1 MSDLGQSPADAVPD
15 KPAPDRAAWPDL
27 DADKTGQP
35 AKKAVDQPEWPDS
48 EQRKPA
54 ADYAWPGQD
63 EPSGADGTERG
74 VPAPWPARTA
84 ADPEP
89 TAKSDSEPTPES
101 EPEPAPA
108 AKSADPEPAPKVK
121 GIESVLA
128 PEVESVDPE
137 PASEPTA
144 ETEPEATPDAPEPDD
159 EPTADADHEPAPE
172 PEPEPEPVAETT
184 PEPEPEPESQEPEP
198 EPESVAEATP
208 EPEPVGEVEEPDE
221 PTATFPIDEPDEPTA
236 AVPVDTAE
244 PEQRTD
250 AFPIKEPDESTE
262 SFPVKRP
269 QQRTEPL
276 PLAEA
281 EQRTE
286 PPQVEQPEQRTE
298 SFPIDQRPGQ
308 RTDLFSP
315 HQPEQ
320 QAESIP
326 VEQPGQRAVQQ
337 PEQQIGSFPV
347 EQSGQRTL
355 QQPERRTDSFPVEQ
369 SGQRTESLPVEQPG
383 ERTETFRPQRPEQRT
398 APFPVDQP
406 GQRTETFP
414 VKPPPP
420 TARMA
425 PIVDNTTTQFLPR
438 IDPIAPP
445 PPPPPPPRPVQRIES
460 TQVIPVYRATPTPA
474 ETTQHIPLPA
484 ETTQHIPATHYP
496 DHYDDVDYDDTGEQ
510 APVTDD
516 EPPRRRN
523 RKKKRAILV
532 SAGAVIV
539 VIAVGVAVVLTQ
551 PKLAAKLG
559 LRTIAAGP
567 TTQAPPSPVVYS
579 AQLKPAGGTAPTP
592 STSGISQTLASSAA
606 NPALGG
612 GLAGTVL
619 DAATGQ
625 VLWDHGST
633 TQVAPASTN
642 KLLTCAAAL
651 LTFPPQTTLDTQ
663 VVAGAQP
670 GTIILVGGGDPTLN
684 SLAAPQQTVYPGSA
698 RISDLA
704 AQVKAHDPGQVSR
717 ILVDV
722 SKFTGPTSAPGWDP
736 PSPSQNNWAPIQPV
750 MLDGG
755 RIIPTKTDTP
765 RTYSPA
771 LVAGQALATQLG
783 VSPSLVSLTTT
794 PTPAGATQLGLVHS
808 VTVPDLVANM
818 LQISDNVL
826 AEVMGRMVAIADH
839 QEPSFTGATAAV
851 LDTLRRNGFDTTG
864 VSLSDDSGLSPSDR
878 LTPRL
883 LAQVLRVAASAD
895 TSDPRVAKLRPLL
908 LGLPIAGSP
917 VGDGTLAG
925 RYQTAPSSAGKGW
938 VRAKTGTLGAQ
949 GVYALAGVVLDADG
963 RLLVFALVTNGA
975 PSPLAPT
982 VLDAMAATLRGCGCR

>member
-1 MSDLGQSPADAVPD
+1 MPDPGQSPADAVPD
-15 KPAPDRAAWPDL
+15 KPAPGRAAWPDL
-27 DADKTGQP
+27 DTDKAKQP
-35 AKKAVDQPEWPDS
+35 AKKAADQPEWPDV
-48 EQRKPA
+48 EQSKSA
-54 ADYAWPGQD
+54 AAYAWPGQD
-63 EPSGADGTERG
+63 EPADTES
-74 VPAPWPARTA
+74 WPAQTA
-84 ADPEP
+84 ATDDP
-89 TAKSDSEPTPES
+89 APES
-101 EPEPAPA
+101 ESAEPGVKNIEPE
-108 AKSADPEPAPKVK
+108 ADSVESEPKREVK
-121 GIESVLA
+121 TVASVLA
-128 PEVESVDPE
+128 PE
-137 PASEPTA
+137 
-144 ETEPEATPDAPEPDD
+144 PEATPEPDD
-159 EPTADADHEPAPE
+159 EPADVAEHEPAEE
-172 PEPEPEPVAETT
+172 PESESEPVDEPEAEPEPVAQADHEPELEPEEPQ
-184 PEPEPEPESQEPEP
+184 PEP
-198 EPESVAEATP
+198 VAEATP
-208 EPEPVGEVEEPDE
+208 EPEPDEEAEEPDE
-221 PTATFPIDEPDEPTA
+221 PIATFPVNEPTA
-236 AVPVDTAE
+236 AVPVDIAE
-244 PEQRTD
+244 PERTD
-250 AFPIKEPDESTE
+250 AFPIKELDESTE
-262 SFPVKRP
+262 SFPVKRTESAP
-269 QQRTEPL
+269 AAEPEQRAEPSQVGRPEQRVEPSDVDGPEQRTDSFPIERPGQRTDLFAPQWTDSLPIAEP
-276 PLAEA
+276 

-286 PPQVEQPEQRTE
+286 PPQVKQPERRTESVAAAEESRPSDLFTPQQPEQRTDE
-298 SFPIDQRPGQ
+298 F
-308 RTDLFSP
+308 
-315 HQPEQ
+315 
-320 QAESIP
+320 P
-326 VEQPGQRAVQQ
+326 VEQPGQRTAL
-337 PEQQIGSFPV
+337 F
-347 EQSGQRTL
+347 
-355 QQPERRTDSFPVEQ
+355 
-369 SGQRTESLPVEQPG
+369 PVEQPG
-383 ERTETFRPQRPEQRT
+383 QRT
-398 APFPVDQP
+398 QA
-406 GQRTETFP
+406 FP
-414 VKPPPP
+414 VKPPP
-420 TARMA
+420 TTRIA
-425 PIVDNTTTQFLPR
+425 PIADNTTTQFLPR

-445 PPPPPPPRPVQRIES
+445 PPPPPRPVQRIES
-460 TQVIPVYRATPTPA
+460 TQVIPVFRATPPTPA
-474 ETTQHIPLPA
+474 ETTQHIPLPV
-484 ETTQHIPATHYP
+484 ETTQHIQTTRYP
-496 DHYDDVDYDDTGEQ
+496 DRDRYDDLDYDDTGEQ
-510 APVTDD
+510 AAVTDD
-516 EPPRRRN
+516 EPPKRRN
-523 RKKKRAILV
+523 KKKRAILM

-559 LRTIAAGP
+559 LRAIAAGP
-567 TTQAPPSPVVYS
+567 TTQPPPSPVVYS
-579 AQLKPAGGTAPTP
+579 AQLKPAGGTAPSP
-592 STSGISQTLASSAA
+592 STAGVTQALASSVA
-606 NPALGG
+606 NPAVG

-651 LTFPPQTTLDTQ
+651 LTFTPQTTLDTQ

-670 GTIILVGGGDPTLN
+670 GTVILVGGGDPTLN
-684 SLAAPQQTVYPGSA
+684 SLAAPQQSVYPGSA

-704 AQVKAHDPGQVSR
+704 AQVKAHNPDQISR

-755 RIIPTKTDTP
+755 RLIPTKTDTP

-771 LVAGQALATQLG
+771 LAAGQALATQLG

-963 RLLVFALVTNGA
+963 RLLVFALVSNAA

-982 VLDAMAATLRGCGCR
+982 VLDTMAATLRGCGCR